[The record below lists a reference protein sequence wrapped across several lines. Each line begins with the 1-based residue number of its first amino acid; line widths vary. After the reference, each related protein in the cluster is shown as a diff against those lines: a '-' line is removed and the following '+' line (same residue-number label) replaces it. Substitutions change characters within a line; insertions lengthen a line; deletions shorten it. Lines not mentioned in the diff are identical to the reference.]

1 MQGIEI
7 QFKDPI
13 NSTESGK
20 IISVGVGFVTV
31 ELAHPT
37 AYGKGKISK
46 NLQVRDSAIF
56 KTEAVILFLRE
67 QRKALL
73 KVKGNGNG

>member
-1 MQGIEI
+1 MQPIEI

-37 AYGKGKISK
+37 AYGKGKMSK
-46 NLQVRDSAIF
+46 TLQVRDIAIF
-56 KTEAVILFLRE
+56 KTEAVILFLRNE
-67 QRKALL
+67 RKILL
-73 KVKGNGNG
+73 KVQGNG

>member
-1 MQGIEI
+1 MQII
-7 QFKDPI
+7 FKDPI
-13 NSTESGK
+13 NSDESGK

-37 AYGKGKISK
+37 AYGKGKMSK
-46 NLQVRDSAIF
+46 TLQVSDSAIF

-73 KVKGNGNG
+73 KVQGNG